1 MCLIMISIMKDKLYP
16 IIILLAFLLLPL
28 QMQAEGAAIKLEFG
42 GTSMTVELSQQ
53 PKIVNENGNIVLK
66 TNSMSVMLALPCK
79 VTPTD
84 GSGTAIDKVT
94 IRNNEDNAP
103 INVFTL
109 DGKKVATLKDRTDV
123 ISLTRGIYIING
135 KKVFIK

>member
-1 MCLIMISIMKDKLYP
+1 MKKIYST
-16 IIILLAFLLLPL
+16 ILVLTFLLLPMH
-28 QMQAEGAAIKLEFG
+28 MQAEGAAIKLEFG

>member
-1 MCLIMISIMKDKLYP
+1 MKKIYST
-16 IIILLAFLLLPL
+16 ILVLTFLLLPL

-53 PKIVNENGNIVLK
+53 PKIMSENGNIVLK

-135 KKVFIK
+135 KKYYAR

>member
-1 MCLIMISIMKDKLYP
+1 MISIMKDKLYP

>member
-1 MCLIMISIMKDKLYP
+1 MKKIYST
-16 IIILLAFLLLPL
+16 ILMLTFLLLPMH
-28 QMQAEGAAIKLEFG
+28 MQAEGSAIKLEFG
-42 GTSMTVELSQQ
+42 GTSMTVELNQQ
-53 PKIVNENGNIVLK
+53 PKIVSENGNIVLK

-79 VTPTD
+79 VTPIG
-84 GSGTAIDKVT
+84 GSATAIDKII
-94 IRNNEDNAP
+94 IRNNNDNAP

-109 DGKKVATLKDRTDV
+109 DGKRVATLKDRTDV

>member
-1 MCLIMISIMKDKLYP
+1 MRKFILTIV
-16 IIILLAFLLLPL
+16 LLAMTIMPI
-28 QMQAEGAAIKLEFG
+28 QMHAGSSIKLEFG
-42 GTSMTVELSQQ
+42 GTSMVIELSQQ
-53 PKIVNENGNIVLK
+53 PKIVSENGNIVLI

-109 DGKKVATLKDRTDV
+109 AGKKVATLKDKDA
-123 ISLTRGIYIING
+123 SLSLDKGIYIING
-135 KKVFIK
+135 KKVLIK

>member
-1 MCLIMISIMKDKLYP
+1 
-16 IIILLAFLLLPL
+16 
-28 QMQAEGAAIKLEFG
+28 MQAEGAAIKLEFG

-53 PKIVNENGNIVLK
+53 PKIVSENGNIVLK

-79 VTPTD
+79 VTPIG
-84 GSGTAIDKVT
+84 GSATAIDKII
-94 IRNNEDNAP
+94 IRNNNDNAP

-109 DGKKVATLKDRTDV
+109 DGKRVATLKDRTEV
-123 ISLTRGIYIING
+123 LSLMRGIYIING

>member
-1 MCLIMISIMKDKLYP
+1 MKDKLYP
-16 IIILLAFLLLPL
+16 IIILLAFLLLPM

-94 IRNNEDNAP
+94 IRNNEDKAP
-103 INVFTL
+103 INIFSL

>member
-1 MCLIMISIMKDKLYP
+1 MKKIYST
-16 IIILLAFLLLPL
+16 ILVLTFLLLPMH
-28 QMQAEGAAIKLEFG
+28 MQAEGTAIKLEFG
-42 GTSMTVELSQQ
+42 GTSMTVELNQQ
-53 PKIVNENGNIVLK
+53 PKIVSENGNIVLK

-79 VTPTD
+79 VTPID
-84 GSGTAIDKVT
+84 GSGTAIGKVT

-109 DGKKVATLKDRTDV
+109 DGKKVATLKDRTEV
-123 ISLTRGIYIING
+123 LSLMRGIYIING

>member
-1 MCLIMISIMKDKLYP
+1 M
-16 IIILLAFLLLPL
+16 LAFLLLPT
-28 QMQAEGAAIKLEFG
+28 QMQAGEAAIKLDFG